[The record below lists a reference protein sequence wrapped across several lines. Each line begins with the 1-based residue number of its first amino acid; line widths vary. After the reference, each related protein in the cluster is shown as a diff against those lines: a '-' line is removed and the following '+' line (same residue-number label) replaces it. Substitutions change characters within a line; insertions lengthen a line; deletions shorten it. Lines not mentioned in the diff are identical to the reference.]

1 MPDKILQY
9 DVMAKLGEGAK
20 SSIYAVQDPGTR
32 KTYALKHVIR
42 DESKDIRFVEQMETE
57 FEISRQFNHPN
68 LRKTY
73 ELKISKTLL
82 MKVTEAYMLME
93 LFDGKALDE
102 RPPSSVSEV
111 IEIFLQVAAGLKAM
125 HELGFVHCDLKPNN
139 ILRNTDGHVKVIDY
153 GQSCKIGTV
162 KERIQGTPDYI
173 APEQVDRRP
182 LSVQTD
188 VYNFGA
194 TMYWALTGK
203 NIPTLYTVKKKG
215 EHSFLLDNRIDSPM
229 DLNPQVPESLSKL
242 VMECVSTRVSKRP
255 ADMDDVTTRLELAK
269 HIIAK
274 QAGLLAAGRTGDIDL
289 GDSVSGDTV
298 VEPEKKKKA

>member
-1 MPDKILQY
+1 MPEKILHY
-9 DVMAKLGEGAK
+9 EVLATLGEGAK
-20 SSIYAVQDPGTR
+20 STIYAVQDPGTR

-57 FEISRQFNHPN
+57 FEISRQFNHTN

-82 MKVTEAYMLME
+82 LKVTEAYMLME

-102 RPPSSVSEV
+102 RPPSSVPEI
-111 IEIFLQVAAGLKAM
+111 IEIFIQVAAGLKAM
-125 HELGFVHCDLKPNN
+125 HELGYVHCDLKPNN
-139 ILRNTDGHVKVIDY
+139 ILRSAEGHVKVIDY

-215 EHSFLLDNRIDSPM
+215 EHSFLLDNRIDSPIE
-229 DLNPQVPESLSKL
+229 LNPKVPENLSKL

-255 ADMDDVTTRLELAK
+255 ADMDEVTTRLELAK
-269 HIIAK
+269 HILAK
-274 QAGLLAAGRTGDIDL
+274 QAGQLAGPRPGDINL
-289 GDSVSGDTV
+289 EDSVSGQQV
-298 VEPEKKKKA
+298 VQPEKKKQA